1 MGTESH
7 SKATSDAQEAGVP
20 LEVLVSRENRFQY
33 VLNLPAQAYFD
44 SKLSSDASPEDVLA
58 FLDQTKTDYAVHE
71 QLAIVIHKV
80 CMNPSI
86 LRLPAA
92 NHERLA
98 IYLARWKPRC
108 RGLEPPL

>member
-7 SKATSDAQEAGVP
+7 SKATSEAQEAGVP
-20 LEVLVSRENRFQY
+20 LEVFVLRENGFIY
-33 VLNLPAQAYFD
+33 VLNLTVQAYFD

-80 CMNPSI
+80 CMDPSI
-86 LRLPAA
+86 LRLPAM
-92 NHERLA
+92 NHGHLA
-98 IYLARWKPRC
+98 IYFTRRKPR
-108 RGLEPPL
+108 R